1 MVDGNQESQVT
12 ETVTTEVSPEGTP
25 PQAPAATAVASPGA
39 DEKGTATGKTY
50 TQAEWNV
57 MQAQITSAKDREIQE
72 SRSALA
78 RIAMQQELARAQ
90 AIEDQAK
97 AQDQADVE
105 AGVITE
111 HDARQRVVARQTQ
124 QQTQQSVAEM
134 QAQGEALGCV
144 LMAQQMGADYGIP
157 AEQLL
162 DGMMEK
168 DAMGR
173 PVVKGTPA
181 QMAQKAAGILRKQRD
196 EAVRKAS
203 AKTETYDKGPQA
215 EKVGD
220 SDSYEQSLRS
230 RYPSMY
236 PK

>member
-1 MVDGNQESQVT
+1 MVDGNQESQVA
-12 ETVTTEVSPEGTP
+12 ETVTTAVSPEGTP

-90 AIEDQAK
+90 AIEDQA
-97 AQDQADVE
+97 DVE
-105 AGVITE
+105 AGIITE

-134 QAQGEALGCV
+134 HAQREALGCV